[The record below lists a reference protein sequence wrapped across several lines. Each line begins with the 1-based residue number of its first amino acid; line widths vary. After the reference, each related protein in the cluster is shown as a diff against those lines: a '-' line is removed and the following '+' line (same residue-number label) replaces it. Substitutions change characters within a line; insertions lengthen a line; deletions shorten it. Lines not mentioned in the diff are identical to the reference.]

1 MWGSRRRLSVPLAA
15 TMIHLR
21 TSLVWL
27 LTGWVA
33 SGPSALILHHQLAHV
48 GGGSTCC
55 AHDASAAMP
64 APGDSCCGADH
75 PQLRCLSEQNRP
87 GHSAALAS
95 SASQQCDPSQRE
107 RPASEDSSPSG
118 GCSVCELLLH
128 HHVIA
133 AEITAFAISDTTL
146 TLVGESDDDSPFQ
159 RRLRNWNLRGP
170 PSC

>member
-1 MWGSRRRLSVPLAA
+1 MWGCRWGLPVPLAA

-27 LTGWVA
+27 LTAWVA

-48 GGGSTCC
+48 GSGSACC
-55 AHDASAAMP
+55 AHDVSAAMP
-64 APGDSCCGADH
+64 APEDKCCGAGH
-75 PQLRCLSEQNRP
+75 PQLRCLVERNRA
-87 GHSAALAS
+87 GHSVSLAT
-95 SASQQCDPSQRE
+95 AGAQQCDPSERE
-107 RPASEDSSPSG
+107 RPAGEDSSPSG

-133 AEITAFAISDTTL
+133 AEISAFAISDAPL
-146 TLVGESDDDSPFQ
+146 ALGGESDEDSPFQ